1 MAQVDSPLNITLPME
16 AEPRAERPK
25 HTGHRKRRR
34 GRWWILALVI
44 VVVLVL
50 GGVLAYQWV
59 KLRRV
64 DKFATA
70 GDSLLKANKL
80 NDAAIQ
86 YRVALQLDPNNY
98 HALTGAARLASQAD
112 RPEAIE
118 LWQKVIELRKST
130 VQDRE
135 DYAELLIKNN
145 RLALA
150 EKILDPL
157 LRGNPDTRTLRLAS
171 RYSVKMGEDA
181 KALEFMR
188 IAAKRAPDDDA
199 TRFQLADLLAQ
210 STNPSEQAEARK
222 ILWDLAGKS
231 NTYKQV
237 AIESL
242 AAAPQLTGDEQ
253 TRLVQQLAD
262 LTPKTVKDDLLA
274 ADLKL
279 QLHPDEGTHLYQGAV
294 DRWRNG
300 TTEDLIHLSR
310 WLNIHQQPEL
320 VLSSFPIE
328 KAFAD
333 NQLLLARLDAMAI
346 LQRWNDIDEV
356 LSQTE
361 VTLDPSVIESFH
373 ARTAQERN
381 ATLDAEVHWSHAIS
395 LAASDPYKLRFV
407 ANFAEQS
414 HAGAVALK
422 AYEQLARF
430 PEQAD
435 LAYRGIERVGLK
447 TGDIAAQR
455 GAVAK
460 ISARTPDDPNAA
472 DQLAY
477 LNLLL
482 GEDVEKNLAAAKKLT
497 EQFPNRLSYRVTTAL
512 GYLRQHNAAAALAEF
527 NAPVPIDWKQ
537 TLPAWRAVYAAALF
551 GTHKN
556 EEAQKVIETIP
567 RDKLNSQERA
577 LIESGD

>member
-1 MAQVDSPLNITLPME
+1 MQE
-16 AEPRAERPK
+16 EPKAARPK
-25 HTGHRKRRR
+25 QVGHRKKGPAR
-34 GRWWILALVI
+34 WILALV
-44 VVVLVL
+44 VLVVLVL
-50 GGVLAYQWV
+50 GGVLGYQWV
-59 KLRRV
+59 RVRRAN
-64 DKFATA
+64 KFATA
-70 GDSLLKANKL
+70 GDSMREANKL
-80 NDAAIQ
+80 NDAAVQ

-98 HALTGAARLASQAD
+98 HALSGAARLASQAD

-118 LWQKVIELRKST
+118 LWQKVIESRKST
-130 VQDRE
+130 LQDHE

-157 LRGNPDTRTLRLAS
+157 LKGNPDTRALRLAS

-181 KALEFMR
+181 KALDFMR
-188 IAAKRAPDDDA
+188 IASKRAPEDDA
-199 TRFQLADLLAQ
+199 TRFQLAELLAQ
-210 STNPSEQAEARK
+210 STDPSEQAEARK

-237 AIESL
+237 AVEAL

-253 TRLVQQLAD
+253 TRLVQELTD
-262 LTPKTVKDDLLA
+262 LTSKTIKDDLLV

-279 QLHPDEGTHLYQGAV
+279 QLHPDDAAHIYQETTT
-294 DRWRNG
+294 RWQSG
-300 TTEDLIHLSR
+300 KTEDLIQLAR

-328 KAFAD
+328 RAFED
-333 NQLLLARLDAMAI
+333 NQLLLTRLDAMAI
-346 LQRWNDIDEV
+346 LQRWNDIDE
-356 LSQTE
+356 LLGQTE

-381 ATLDAEVHWSHAIS
+381 STLDAEVHWNHAIS

-414 HAGAVALK
+414 RADAVALN

-430 PEQAD
+430 PDQAD
-435 LAYRGIERVGLK
+435 LAYRGIERVGQK
-447 TGDIAAQR
+447 SGDISAQR
-455 GAVAK
+455 AAMAK
-460 ISARTPDDPNAA
+460 ITARTPDDPNAA

-482 GEDVEKNLAAAKKLT
+482 GENVDKNLATAKKLT
-497 EQFPNRLSYRVTTAL
+497 AQFPNRLSYRVTAAL
-512 GYLRQHNAAAALAEF
+512 GYLRQHNAAAAVAQF
-527 NAPVPIDWKQ
+527 NGPSPIDWKQ
-537 TLPAWRAVYAAALF
+537 TLPSWRAVYAATLL
-551 GTHKN
+551 GTDKN
-556 EEAQKVIETIP
+556 EEAKKIIATIP
-567 RDKLNSQERA
+567 RDRLNSQERA
-577 LIESGD
+577 LIESGEAKR

>member
-1 MAQVDSPLNITLPME
+1 MKEHSRP
-16 AEPRAERPK
+16 ERPR
-25 HTGHRKRRR
+25 HTPGRRK
-34 GRWWILALVI
+34 GPKWWLLALLTLL
-44 VVVLVL
+44 VLVVATVL
-50 GGVLAYQWV
+50 GYQWLKV
-59 KLRRV
+59 RRA

-70 GDSLLKANKL
+70 GDSFLEAKKL

-86 YRVALQLDPNNY
+86 YRVALQLDPKSY
-98 HALTGAARLASQAD
+98 HALSGAARLASQAD

-130 VQDRE
+130 LQDRE

-145 RLALA
+145 RLTLA
-150 EKILDPL
+150 EKMLGSL
-157 LRGNPDTRTLRLAS
+157 LKNNPDTRTLRLSA
-171 RYSVKMGEDA
+171 RYSAKMGETA

-188 IAAKRAPDDDA
+188 IAAKRAPEDDA
-199 TRFQLADLLAQ
+199 TRFQLAELLAQ
-210 STNPSEQAEARK
+210 STEPAEQAEARK
-222 ILWDLAGKS
+222 ILWDVAGKS
-231 NTYKQV
+231 NAYKQV
-237 AIESL
+237 AVEAL
-242 AAAPQLTGDEQ
+242 AAAPHLTGDEQ
-253 TRLVQQLAD
+253 KRLVQELSD

-279 QLHPDEGTHLYQGAV
+279 QLHPDEATHLYQETL

-300 TTEDLIHLSR
+300 STEELIQLAR

-320 VLSSFPIE
+320 VLSSYPVE
-328 KAFAD
+328 RAFED
-333 NQLLLARLDAMAI
+333 NQLLLSRLDAMAI
-346 LQRWNDIDEV
+346 LQRWNDIDEI
-356 LSQTE
+356 LGQSE

-414 HAGAVALK
+414 RASAIALK

-447 TGDIAAQR
+447 SGDISAQR
-455 GAVAK
+455 SAMAK
-460 ISARTPDDPNAA
+460 ITARTPDDPNAA

-482 GEDVEKNLAAAKKLT
+482 GENLDQSLASAKKLT
-497 EQFPNRLSYRVTTAL
+497 QQYPNRLSYRVTTAL
-512 GYLRQHNAAAALAEF
+512 GYLRQHNAAEALAQF
-527 NAPVPIDWKQ
+527 NGPVPIDWKQ
-537 TLPAWRAVYAAALF
+537 TQPSWRAVYAAALL
-551 GTHKN
+551 GTDRN
-556 EEAQKVIETIP
+556 DEAKEIIATIP
-567 RDKLNSQERA
+567 RDQLNPRERA
-577 LIESGD
+577 LIEGDNEAKP